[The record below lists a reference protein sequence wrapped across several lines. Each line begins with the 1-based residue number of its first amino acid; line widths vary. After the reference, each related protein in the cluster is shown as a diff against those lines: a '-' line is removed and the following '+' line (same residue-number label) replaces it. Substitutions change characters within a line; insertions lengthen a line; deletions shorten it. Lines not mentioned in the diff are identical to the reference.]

1 MKKLELYQCEICG
14 TQYNDKRKAVDCE
27 KSHLVDIKITNMVF
41 KPISMEASGFP
52 IKIEITAANGKKAV
66 YRR

>member
-14 TQYNDKRKAVDCE
+14 TQYNEKAKAVNCE
-27 KSHLVDIKITNMVF
+27 NSHLVDIKITNMVF
-41 KPISMEASGFP
+41 IPISMDASGFP
-52 IKIEITAANGKKAV
+52 IKIEITAPNGEKAV

>member
-14 TQYNDKRKAVDCE
+14 TQYNEKRKAVDCE
-27 KSHLVDIKITNMVF
+27 KSHLVDIKITNMMF
-41 KPISMEASGFP
+41 KPYTMSEDDFP
-52 IKIEITAANGKKAV
+52 FKIEVTAPNGKKAV